1 MGGILSLYAERIV
14 LPLRIFV
21 GDLLDFIYPPLCLLC
36 HQRLDNGED
45 FVCPNCSSLLKPSA
59 RLTIPAEQAGSQLLH
74 PCWFTQS
81 TAFFSYTPELQKIIH
96 AFKYQGLSRLDAFF
110 EKEILKRW
118 EGIFLEGDCLVPV
131 PLHSARL
138 RERGFNQS
146 EVLGRLFS
154 RHIGLPC
161 DAGILE
167 RVRYTEQQAK
177 LNAEER
183 RRNVQ
188 GAFRVR
194 SRESLMHRHLVLVDD
209 VLTTGSTLNECARV
223 LVEAGASRIDVLTLA
238 RVE

>member
-1 MGGILSLYAERIV
+1 M
-14 LPLRIFV
+14 
-21 GDLLDFIYPPLCLLC
+21 
-36 HQRLDNGED
+36 
-45 FVCPNCSSLLKPSA
+45 
-59 RLTIPAEQAGSQLLH
+59 
-74 PCWFTQS
+74 S

-118 EGIFLEGDCLVPV
+118 ASLTLEGDCLVPV

-138 RERGFNQS
+138 RERGYNQS
-146 EVLGRLFS
+146 EVLAQLFS
-154 RHIGLPC
+154 RQIGLPC
-161 DAGILE
+161 AAGVLE

-188 GAFRVR
+188 GAFLVR
-194 SRESLMHRHLVLVDD
+194 HPDSVRRRHIVLVDD
-209 VLTTGSTLNECARV
+209 VLTTGSTLNECSRV
-223 LVEAGASRIDVLTLA
+223 LKAAGAARIDVLTLA